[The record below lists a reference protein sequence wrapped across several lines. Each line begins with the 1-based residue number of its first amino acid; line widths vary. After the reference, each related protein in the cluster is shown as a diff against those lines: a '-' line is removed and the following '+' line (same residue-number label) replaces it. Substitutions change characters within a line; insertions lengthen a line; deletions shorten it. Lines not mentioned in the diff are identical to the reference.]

1 MRKIIRY
8 TAMLAAG
15 MMLFGGCTFDER
27 LTASFKEG
35 VPVNVVLGYEVARE
49 IPLTRAEQ
57 EPEYENAVDNIYI
70 FVFDAS
76 GNRVW
81 TTVDADDDTRLAF
94 FSRTQQGESGI
105 ENYHPWDGT
114 GNLTTGSVRFS
125 VPSVQG
131 ATIVGIANL
140 TAPGTGTAFEV
151 TEDDMDKITT
161 LDELESFVMYM
172 PNHSVERNALF
183 MMTGYAVDGSG
194 NTSIDIAGSEGGDTE
209 LGCSIQLTRVDA
221 KVVVNVTSRPGDAT
235 WSNFSFEPKT
245 WRVMR
250 VPAQTYLLPYDE
262 ANDKTEEGPWQDN
275 TGSHWDY
282 SGQDAVYFDSQERPF
297 EQMTDTEVDNTPY
310 YTGGSFIFYMPENRK
325 RFRREITE
333 TGPAGYALREESDQK
348 PEENRK
354 PGQDYANGEFT
365 YADPNSTYLL
375 LTGYLSY
382 TMADETVVNT
392 DARYIVHLGY
402 CSGNPNDYDTKR
414 NGKYTYNI
422 TVTGADDLIV
432 EVTSDNNEERRP
444 GYEGDVVYSS
454 NKIFYLDS
462 HYDRCLLEIHP
473 SDVTEDMT
481 WSVKTPFST
490 GVHDV
495 DDGRTYD
502 GVEDFRWIKFAIN
515 KKYDVP
521 HLHYVKFPGEKEN
534 QYVPN
539 WVPESVELNDVPQ
552 LVDIDQLIEYL
563 KLVKAQDEDM
573 RNLVADGTT
582 DGHIYITA
590 FIDENL
596 YYYDPINDPLR
607 QNPQPQLW
615 HQCVDREDRMLHI
628 IVPDEDLTGG
638 EYYSPDG
645 NTSLVTSLYS
655 FVQKSIRTV
664 FDASN
669 TQLQTAWGLESVME
683 GEDNGYN
690 GRLPVGD
697 VSAAADNPDYNSNG
711 RANSI
716 SWMVGKEWEDVIKT
730 SERYGLNPGYNNAAY
745 ACLLRNRDLNGNGK
759 VEAEEVRWYLAAIDQ
774 LTDIF
779 LGEWALD
786 EASRLYPYDPANGDM
801 PPTGKVYWH
810 YTSSS
815 PDPEQ
820 NNNPNVLWAEEG
832 ASRGNYGSSSGIN
845 GQYYAYRCVRNLGI
859 SLDNPDQEP
868 EDLVQVTD
876 NGDGTYTLD
885 LSRMN
890 PKSLRSAYDNGQPL
904 PKGNE
909 KSANNRPYNKFTVN
923 KDIYGFEPPYKEV
936 VVPINGGVPDEP
948 RWGSTASTED
958 DAGYDWINESYW
970 QSYQNINPCP
980 TGYRIPNQREL
991 LIMATRLTADQWPVY
1006 SVDAT
1011 YYTGYYERVQTGED
1025 WFGRPTYDYVWTTEQ
1040 HTKTFDNLRPQ
1051 SYWDGGNS
1059 RWLAYYMCQ
1068 TSFSMDGKNGYNT
1081 DRDGFMWIYESGV
1094 FMLQNNRGEV
1104 GYVRCVKDAN

>member
-15 MMLFGGCTFDER
+15 MVFLGGCTFDER
-27 LTASFKEG
+27 LAAPFKEG
-35 VPVNVVLGYEVARE
+35 VPVNVVLSYEVARE

-70 FVFDAS
+70 FVFDAG

-81 TTVDADDDTRLAF
+81 TTVDADNDTRLAF
-94 FSRTQQGESGI
+94 FSRTQQDETGI

-282 SGQDAVYFDSQERPF
+282 SGQDAEYFDSQERPF
-297 EQMTDTEVDNTPY
+297 EQMTDKEVDNTPY

-325 RFRREITE
+325 RFRKEITE

-402 CSGNPNDYDTKR
+402 CSDNPNPNDYDTKR

-534 QYVPN
+534 QYDPN

-573 RNLVADGTT
+573 SNLVADGTK
-582 DGHIYITA
+582 DGHICITA

-596 YYYDPINDPLR
+596 YYYDPINDPLQ

-697 VSAAADNPDYNSNG
+697 VSAAASNPDYNSNG

-716 SWMVGKEWEDVIKT
+716 SWMVGKKWEDVIKT
-730 SERYGLNPGYNNAAY
+730 TERYGLNDGYNNAAY

-832 ASRGNYGSSSGIN
+832 ASRGTYSGSPGSVQLN
-845 GQYYAYRCVRNLGI
+845 GSYYAYRCVRNLGI
-859 SLDNPDQEP
+859 SLENPDQEP

-890 PKSLRSAYDNGQPL
+890 PKSLRTAYDNGLPL
-904 PKGNE
+904 PGGNE
-909 KSANNRPYNKFTVN
+909 KSANNRPYKKFTVD
-923 KDIYGFEPPYKEV
+923 KDIYGA
-936 VVPINGGVPDEP
+936 DEP
-948 RWGSTASTED
+948 YNEIVTFYNGEHGLLAVYH
-958 DAGYDWINESYW
+958 DAGYTWSNQGFW
-970 QSYQNINPCP
+970 QQYQSPNNPCP
-980 TGYRIPNQREL
+980 SGYRVPNQREL
-991 LIMATRLTADQWPVY
+991 LIMGSRLSKDQWPVY
-1006 SVDAT
+1006 RDDDA
-1011 YYTGYYERVQTGED
+1011 YTWELNWGQWEKVPD
-1025 WFGRPTYDYVWTTEQ
+1025 
-1040 HTKTFDNLRPQ
+1040 PQ
-1051 SYWDGGNS
+1051 VASWQNH
-1059 RWLAYYMCQ
+1059 YMCQ
-1068 TSFSMDGKNGYNT
+1068 TSFSMNGTNGYDNQ
-1081 DRDGFMWIYESGV
+1081 REGFMWIYSSGV

>member
-262 ANDKTEEGPWQDN
+262 ANGKTEEGPWKDN

-282 SGQDAVYFDSQERPF
+282 SGQDAKYFDSQERPF
-297 EQMTDTEVDNTPY
+297 EQMTDKEVDNTQY

-325 RFRREITE
+325 RFRQEITE
-333 TGPAGYALREESDQK
+333 TGPAGYALREESDQE
-348 PEENRK
+348 PVENRK
-354 PGQDYANGEFT
+354 PGQNYANGDFT

-382 TMADETVVNT
+382 TMADGTVVNT

-402 CSGNPNDYDTKR
+402 CSRNPNDYDTKR
-414 NGKYTYNI
+414 NGKYTYYI

-473 SDVTEDMT
+473 SDVTDEMT
-481 WSVKTPFST
+481 WSVKTPFTT
-490 GVHDV
+490 GVHTVGDK
-495 DDGRTYD
+495 TYK
-502 GVEDFRWIKFAIN
+502 GVEDFRWIKFTIN
-515 KKYDVP
+515 KKKGIRHGQYATYSGD
-521 HLHYVKFPGEKEN
+521 N
-534 QYVPN
+534 QYNSDWYPTS
-539 WVPESVELNDVPQ
+539 PDISQAKDLM
-552 LVDIDQLIEYL
+552 DIDQLIAYL
-563 KLVKAQDEDM
+563 KLVKAEDETM
-573 RNLVADGTT
+573 SYLVADGTT
-582 DGHIYITA
+582 DGHICITA

-596 YYYDPINDPLR
+596 YYYDPINDRLQ

-697 VSAAADNPDYNSNG
+697 VRAAVSNPDYNSNG
-711 RANSI
+711 RANSLL
-716 SWMVGKEWEDVIKT
+716 WMEGKRWNDVIKIT
-730 SERYGLNPGYNNAAY
+730 ERYGLNSAFNNAAY
-745 ACLLRNRDLNGNGK
+745 ACLLRNRDLDGDGR
-759 VEAEEVRWYLAAIDQ
+759 VDAEEVRWYLAAIDQ

-890 PKSLRSAYDNGQPL
+890 PKSLRTAYDNGQPL

-909 KSANNRPYNKFTVN
+909 KSANNRPYNKFIV
-923 KDIYGFEPPYKEV
+923 DGGVYGFERPYERIYEV
-936 VVPINGGVPDEP
+936 HNGGEVSEWTP
-948 RWGSTASTED
+948 
-958 DAGYDWINESYW
+958 GYSSERDISYKW
-970 QSYQNINPCP
+970 VNYSFWDSYQNINPCP
-980 TGYRIPNQREL
+980 PGYRIPTQREL
-991 LIMATRLTADQWPVY
+991 LIMSTRLKKEEWPVY
-1006 SVDAT
+1006 DITAT
-1011 YYTGYYERVQTGED
+1011 YWVGEWVDHDGNRWTPKIFQTHQEEKTFPD
-1025 WFGRPTYDYVWTTEQ
+1025 LIPETYDG
-1040 HTKTFDNLRPQ
+1040 NL
-1051 SYWDGGNS
+1051 
-1059 RWLAYYMCQ
+1059 YYMCQ
-1068 TSFSMDGKNGYNT
+1068 TSFSMDGKNGFT
-1081 DRDGFMWIYESGV
+1081 SERDGFMWIYDSGV
-1094 FMLQNNRGEV
+1094 FMLQNNRNEV
-1104 GYVRCVKDAN
+1104 GYVRCVKDTN

>member
-1 MRKIIRY
+1 
-8 TAMLAAG
+8 MLAAG
-15 MMLFGGCTFDER
+15 MVFLGGCTFDER
-27 LTASFKEG
+27 LAAPFKEG
-35 VPVNVVLGYEVARE
+35 VPVNVVLSYEVARE

-70 FVFDAS
+70 FVFDAG

-282 SGQDAVYFDSQERPF
+282 SGQDAEYFDSQERPF

-402 CSGNPNDYDTKR
+402 CSDNPNPNDYDTKR

-534 QYVPN
+534 QYDPN

-582 DGHIYITA
+582 DGHICITA

-596 YYYDPINDPLR
+596 YYYDPINDPLQ

-815 PDPEQ
+815 PDPAQ
-820 NNNPNVLWAEEG
+820 SNNPNVLWAEEG
-832 ASRGNYGSSSGIN
+832 ASRGTYSGSPGSVQLN
-845 GQYYAYRCVRNLGI
+845 GSYYAYRCVRNLGI
-859 SLDNPDQEP
+859 SLENPDQEP

-890 PKSLRSAYDNGQPL
+890 PKSLRTAYDNGLPL
-904 PKGNE
+904 PGGNE
-909 KSANNRPYNKFTVN
+909 KSANNRPYKKFTVD
-923 KDIYGFEPPYKEV
+923 KDIYGA
-936 VVPINGGVPDEP
+936 DEP
-948 RWGSTASTED
+948 YNEIVTFYNGEHGLLAVYH
-958 DAGYDWINESYW
+958 DAGYTWSNQGFW
-970 QSYQNINPCP
+970 QQYQSPNNPCP
-980 TGYRIPNQREL
+980 SGYRVPNQREL
-991 LIMATRLTADQWPVY
+991 LIMGSRLSKDQWPVY
-1006 SVDAT
+1006 RDDDA
-1011 YYTGYYERVQTGED
+1011 YTWELNWGQWEKVPD
-1025 WFGRPTYDYVWTTEQ
+1025 
-1040 HTKTFDNLRPQ
+1040 PQ
-1051 SYWDGGNS
+1051 VASWQNH
-1059 RWLAYYMCQ
+1059 YMCQ
-1068 TSFSMDGKNGYNT
+1068 TSFSMNGTNGYDNQ
-1081 DRDGFMWIYESGV
+1081 REGFMWIYSSGV

>member
-15 MMLFGGCTFDER
+15 MVFLGGCTFDER
-27 LTASFKEG
+27 LTAPFKEG
-35 VPVNVVLGYEVARE
+35 VPVNVVLGYEVAGE

-57 EPEYENAVDNIYI
+57 EPEYENAVDNIYV
-70 FVFDAS
+70 FVFDAG
-76 GNRVW
+76 GNRVR
-81 TTVDADDDTRLAF
+81 TTVNADSDSTLAF
-94 FSRTQQGESGI
+94 FSRTQQDESGI
-105 ENYHPWDGT
+105 ENYHPGDGT

-125 VPSVQG
+125 VPSVQS

-151 TEDDMDKITT
+151 TKDDMDKITT

-183 MMTGYAVDGSG
+183 MMTGYAVDDSG
-194 NTSIDIAGSEGGDTE
+194 DKSIDIAGTEGGTTE

-221 KVVVNVTSRPGDAT
+221 KVVVNVTSREGDGT

-262 ANDKTEEGPWQDN
+262 ANDKTEEGPWRD
-275 TGSHWDY
+275 GSHWDY
-282 SGQDAVYFDSQERPF
+282 SGSDAEYFDSQERPF
-297 EQMTDTEVDNTPY
+297 EQMTDKEVDNTKY
-310 YTGGSFIFYMPENRK
+310 YTGGSFVFYMPENRK

-333 TGPAGYALREESDQK
+333 TGDDGYALREESDQK
-348 PEENRK
+348 PVQNPK
-354 PGQDYANGEFT
+354 PGQDYANGDFT

-382 TMADETVVNT
+382 TMGDGTVVNT

-422 TVTGADDLIV
+422 TVTGADNLIV
-432 EVTSDNNEERRP
+432 EVTDREEERP
-444 GYEGDVVYSS
+444 GYEGDVVYS
-454 NKIFYLDS
+454 NNQIYYLDS
-462 HYDRCLLEIHP
+462 HYDRCLLEIRP
-473 SDVTEDMT
+473 SDVTDEMT
-481 WSVKTPFST
+481 WSVKTPFTT

-495 DDGRTYD
+495 GDETYKD
-502 GVEDFRWIKFAIN
+502 VEDFRWIKFAIN
-515 KKYDVP
+515 KKYDIR
-521 HLHYVKFPGEKEN
+521 HDQYAKYPGDN
-534 QYVPN
+534 QYK
-539 WVPESVELNDVPQ
+539 PEWHPRSADISQAPGLM
-552 LVDIDQLIEYL
+552 DIDQLIAYL
-563 KLVKAQDEDM
+563 KLVKAQDADM
-573 RNLVADGTT
+573 SSLVADGTN
-582 DGHIYITA
+582 DGHICITA
-590 FIDENL
+590 FVDENL
-596 YYYDPINDPLR
+596 YYYDPINDQIQ

-615 HQCVDREDRMLHI
+615 HQCVDREDRMMHI
-628 IVPDEDLTGG
+628 IVPDEGLTGG
-638 EYYSPDG
+638 DYYSPDG
-645 NTSLVTSLYS
+645 SSSLVTSVYS

-690 GRLPVGD
+690 GRLLVGD
-697 VSAAADNPDYNSNG
+697 VSAAAGNPDYNSNG

-716 SWMVGKEWEDVIKT
+716 SWMVGKRWEDVIKT

-745 ACLLRNRDLNGNGK
+745 ACLLRNRDLDGDGT
-759 VEAEEVRWYLAAIDQ
+759 VDAEEVRWYLAAIDQ

-786 EASRLYPYDPANGDM
+786 ETSRLYPYDPANGDM

-815 PDPEQ
+815 PDPNQ
-820 NNNPNVLWAEEG
+820 SNNPNVLWAEEG
-832 ASRGNYGSSSGIN
+832 ASRGNYSSSSARDIN

-859 SLDNPDQEP
+859 PLDDPDQEP

-885 LSRMN
+885 LSSMN
-890 PKSLRSAYDNGQPL
+890 PKSLRTAYDNGQPL
-904 PKGNE
+904 PGGNE
-909 KSANNRPYNKFTVN
+909 KSANNRPYKKFIVD
-923 KDIYGFEPPYKEV
+923 KDIYGANDPYDRV
-936 VVPINGGVPDEP
+936 VTFYNGERGVLVNNKA
-948 RWGSTASTED
+948 GSTWSNQ
-958 DAGYDWINESYW
+958 GFW
-970 QSYQNINPCP
+970 QQYQSPNNPCP
-980 TGYRIPNQREL
+980 PDYRVPNQREL
-991 LIMATRLTADQWPVY
+991 LIMSSRLSKDQWPVY
-1006 SVDAT
+1006 RDDDA
-1011 YYTGYYERVQTGED
+1011 YS
-1025 WFGRPTYDYVWTTEQ
+1025 WHYVAFRGWEQ
-1040 HTKTFDNLRPQ
+1040 YSDPQ
-1051 SYWDGGNS
+1051 VAEWQD
-1059 RWLAYYMCQ
+1059 YYMCQ
-1068 TSFSMDGKNGYNT
+1068 TSFSMNGLSPYYNT
-1081 DRDGFMWIYESGV
+1081 LREGFMWIYSSGV
-1094 FMLQNNRGEV
+1094 FMLQNNRNEV

>member
-27 LTASFKEG
+27 LAAPFKEG
-35 VPVNVVLGYEVARE
+35 VPVNVVLSYEVARE

-114 GNLTTGSVRFS
+114 GNPTTGSVRFS

-221 KVVVNVTSRPGDAT
+221 KVVVNVTSRQGDAT

-245 WRVMR
+245 WQVIN

-262 ANDKTEEGPWQDN
+262 ANGKTEEGPWKDN

-282 SGQDAVYFDSQERPF
+282 SGQDAEYFDSQERPF
-297 EQMTDTEVDNTPY
+297 ERMTDTEVDNTQY

-325 RFRREITE
+325 RFRQEITE
-333 TGPAGYALREESDQK
+333 TGPAGYALREESDQEQVQN
-348 PEENRK
+348 PK
-354 PGQDYANGEFT
+354 PGQYYANGDFK

-382 TMADETVVNT
+382 TMADGTVVNT

-495 DDGRTYD
+495 DDGTYD
-502 GVEDFRWIKFAIN
+502 GVEDFRWIKFTIN
-515 KKYDVP
+515 KKKGIRHGQYATYSGD
-521 HLHYVKFPGEKEN
+521 N
-534 QYVPN
+534 QYNSDWFPTS
-539 WVPESVELNDVPQ
+539 PDISQAKDLM
-552 LVDIDQLIEYL
+552 DIDQLIAYL

-573 RNLVADGTT
+573 RDLVADGTT
-582 DGHIYITA
+582 DGHICITA

-596 YYYDPINDPLR
+596 YYYDPINDPLQ

-628 IVPDEDLTGG
+628 IVPDQDLTGG
-638 EYYSPDG
+638 DYYSPDG

-655 FVQKSIRTV
+655 FVQKSIRTI

-697 VSAAADNPDYNSNG
+697 VRAAVSNPDYNSNG

-716 SWMVGKEWEDVIKT
+716 RWMVGKRWVDVIKT
-730 SERYGLNPGYNNAAY
+730 TERYGLNSGYNNAAY
-745 ACLLRNRDLNGNGK
+745 ACLLRNRDLNGDGR
-759 VEAEEVRWYLAAIDQ
+759 VDAEEVRWYLAAIDQ

-786 EASRLYPYDPANGDM
+786 EASRLYPYDPAGGDM

-815 PDPEQ
+815 PDPAQ
-820 NNNPNVLWAEEG
+820 SNNPNVLWAEEG
-832 ASRGNYGSSSGIN
+832 ASRGNYGSSSASERN

-859 SLDNPDQEP
+859 PLDNSDQKP

-890 PKSLRSAYDNGQPL
+890 PKSLRTAYDNGLPL
-904 PKGNE
+904 PGGNE
-909 KSANNRPYNKFTVN
+909 KSANNRPYKKFTVD
-923 KDIYGFEPPYKEV
+923 KDIYGANEPYNKV
-936 VVPINGGVPDEP
+936 VTFYNGEHGRLIVYH
-948 RWGSTASTED
+948 
-958 DAGYDWINESYW
+958 DAGYTWSNQGFW
-970 QSYQNINPCP
+970 QQYQSPNNPCP
-980 TGYRIPNQREL
+980 SGYRVPNQREL
-991 LIMATRLTADQWPVY
+991 LIMGSRLSKDQWPVY
-1006 SVDAT
+1006 RDDDA
-1011 YYTGYYERVQTGED
+1011 YTWELNWGQWEKVPD
-1025 WFGRPTYDYVWTTEQ
+1025 
-1040 HTKTFDNLRPQ
+1040 PQ
-1051 SYWDGGNS
+1051 VAEWQD
-1059 RWLAYYMCQ
+1059 YYMCQ
-1068 TSFSMDGKNGYNT
+1068 TSFSMNGTNGYDNQ
-1081 DRDGFMWIYESGV
+1081 REGFMWIYSSGV
-1094 FMLQNNRGEV
+1094 FMLQNNRGEE
-1104 GYVRCVKDAN
+1104 GYVRCVKDTN

>member
-35 VPVNVVLGYEVARE
+35 VPVNVVLSYEVARE

-70 FVFDAS
+70 FVFDAG

-81 TTVDADDDTRLAF
+81 TTVDADNDTRLAF
-94 FSRTQQGESGI
+94 FSRTQQDETGI

-114 GNLTTGSVRFS
+114 GNPTTGSVRFS

-161 LDELESFVMYM
+161 LDELESFVMSM

-194 NTSIDIAGSEGGDTE
+194 ETSIDIAGSEGGDTE

-262 ANDKTEEGPWQDN
+262 ANDKTEEGPWKDN

-282 SGQDAVYFDSQERPF
+282 SGQDAEYFDSQERPF
-297 EQMTDTEVDNTPY
+297 EQMTDKEVDNTQY

-325 RFRREITE
+325 RFRQEITE
-333 TGPAGYALREESDQK
+333 TGPAGYALREESD
-348 PEENRK
+348 EESVQNPK
-354 PGQDYANGEFT
+354 PGQNYANGEFT

-382 TMADETVVNT
+382 TMADGTVVNT

-402 CSGNPNDYDTKR
+402 CSRNPNDYDTKR

-473 SDVTEDMT
+473 SDVTDEMT
-481 WSVKTPFST
+481 WSVKTPFTT
-490 GVHDV
+490 GVHTVGDK
-495 DDGRTYD
+495 TYE
-502 GVEDFRWIKFAIN
+502 GVEDFRWIKFTIN
-515 KKYDVP
+515 KKKGIRHGQYATYSGD
-521 HLHYVKFPGEKEN
+521 N
-534 QYVPN
+534 QYNSDWFPTS
-539 WVPESVELNDVPQ
+539 PDISQAKDLM
-552 LVDIDQLIEYL
+552 DIDQLIAYL

-573 RNLVADGTT
+573 RDLVADGTT
-582 DGHIYITA
+582 DGHICITA

-596 YYYDPINDPLR
+596 YYYDPINDPLQ

-628 IVPDEDLTGG
+628 IVPDQDLTGG
-638 EYYSPDG
+638 DYYSPDG

-697 VSAAADNPDYNSNG
+697 VRAAVSNPDYNSNG

-716 SWMVGKEWEDVIKT
+716 SWMVGKRWVDVIKT
-730 SERYGLNPGYNNAAY
+730 TERYGLNSGYNNAAY
-745 ACLLRNRDLNGNGK
+745 ACLLRNRDLDGDGT
-759 VEAEEVRWYLAAIDQ
+759 VDAEEVRWYLAAIDQ

-890 PKSLRSAYDNGQPL
+890 PKSLRTAYDNGQPL

-909 KSANNRPYNKFTVN
+909 KSANNRPYNKFTVS
-923 KDIYGFEPPYKEV
+923 KDVYGFEPPYETILE
-936 VVPINGGVPDEP
+936 PNNGGPTSWGQSSSLPDP
-948 RWGSTASTED
+948 P
-958 DAGYDWINESYW
+958 YDWVNASYW
-970 QSYQNINPCP
+970 QSYQDINPCP
-980 TGYRIPNQREL
+980 PGYRIPNQREL
-991 LIMATRLTADQWPVY
+991 LLFTTRLTEDQWPVY
-1006 SVDAT
+1006 STTVE
-1011 YYTGYYERVQTGED
+1011 YYTGHVGWFEWVNEGPYYRE
-1025 WFGRPTYDYVWTTEQ
+1025 YN
-1040 HTKTFDNLRPQ
+1040 NLRPV
-1051 SYWDGGNS
+1051 SYNGNG
-1059 RWLAYYMCQ
+1059 YYMCQ

-1094 FMLQNNRGEV
+1094 FMLQNSRDEV

>member
-35 VPVNVVLGYEVARE
+35 VPVNVVLSYEVARE

-70 FVFDAS
+70 FVFDAG

-81 TTVDADDDTRLAF
+81 TTVDADNDTRLAF
-94 FSRTQQGESGI
+94 FSRTQQDETGI

-114 GNLTTGSVRFS
+114 GNPTTGSVRFS

-161 LDELESFVMYM
+161 LDELESFVMSM

-194 NTSIDIAGSEGGDTE
+194 ETSIDIAGSEGGDTE

-262 ANDKTEEGPWQDN
+262 ANDKTEEGPWKDN

-282 SGQDAVYFDSQERPF
+282 SGQDAEYFDSQERPF
-297 EQMTDTEVDNTPY
+297 EQMTDKEVDNTQY

-325 RFRREITE
+325 RFRQEITE
-333 TGPAGYALREESDQK
+333 TGPAGYALREESD
-348 PEENRK
+348 EESVQNPK
-354 PGQDYANGEFT
+354 PGQNYANGEFT

-382 TMADETVVNT
+382 TMADGTVVNT

-402 CSGNPNDYDTKR
+402 CSRNPNDYDTKR

-462 HYDRCLLEIHP
+462 HYDRCLLEIRP
-473 SDVTEDMT
+473 SDVTDKMT

-502 GVEDFRWIKFAIN
+502 GLEDFRWIKFAIN
-515 KKYDVP
+515 KKYGIG
-521 HLHYVKFPGEKEN
+521 HGQYAKYPGDR
-534 QYVPN
+534 QYNSDWYPTS
-539 WVPESVELNDVPQ
+539 PDISQAKDLM
-552 LVDIDQLIEYL
+552 DIDQLIAYL

-573 RNLVADGTT
+573 RDLVADGTT
-582 DGHIYITA
+582 DGHICITA

-596 YYYDPINDPLR
+596 YYYDPINDPLQ

-697 VSAAADNPDYNSNG
+697 VRAAASNPDYNSNG

-730 SERYGLNPGYNNAAY
+730 TERYGLNDGYNNAAY

-859 SLDNPDQEP
+859 PLDNPDQKP

-890 PKSLRSAYDNGQPL
+890 PKSLRTAYDNGQPL

-909 KSANNRPYNKFTVN
+909 KSANNRPYNKFTVS
-923 KDIYGFEPPYKEV
+923 KDVYGFEPPYETILE
-936 VVPINGGVPDEP
+936 PNNGGPTSWGQSSSLPDP
-948 RWGSTASTED
+948 P
-958 DAGYDWINESYW
+958 YDWVNASYW
-970 QSYQNINPCP
+970 QSYQDINPCP
-980 TGYRIPNQREL
+980 PGYRIPNQREL
-991 LIMATRLTADQWPVY
+991 LLFTTRLTEDQWPVY
-1006 SVDAT
+1006 STTVE
-1011 YYTGYYERVQTGED
+1011 YYTGHVGWFEWVNEGPYYRE
-1025 WFGRPTYDYVWTTEQ
+1025 YN
-1040 HTKTFDNLRPQ
+1040 NLRPV
-1051 SYWDGGNS
+1051 SYNGNG
-1059 RWLAYYMCQ
+1059 YYMCQ

-1094 FMLQNNRGEV
+1094 FMLQNSRDEV

>member
-15 MMLFGGCTFDER
+15 MVFLGGCTFDER
-27 LTASFKEG
+27 LAAPFKEG
-35 VPVNVVLGYEVARE
+35 VPVNVVLSYEVARE

-70 FVFDAS
+70 FVFDAG

-81 TTVDADDDTRLAF
+81 TTVDADNDTRLAF
-94 FSRTQQGESGI
+94 FSRTQQDETGI

-114 GNLTTGSVRFS
+114 GNPTTGSVRFS

-194 NTSIDIAGSEGGDTE
+194 ETSIDIAGSEGGDTE

-262 ANDKTEEGPWQDN
+262 ANDKTEEGPWKDN

-282 SGQDAVYFDSQERPF
+282 SGQDAEYFDSQERPF
-297 EQMTDTEVDNTPY
+297 EQMTDKEVDNTPY

-325 RFRREITE
+325 RFRKEITE
-333 TGPAGYALREESDQK
+333 TGPAGYALREESDQE
-348 PEENRK
+348 PVENRK

-382 TMADETVVNT
+382 TMANETVVNT

-402 CSGNPNDYDTKR
+402 CSDNPNDYDTKR

-462 HYDRCLLEIHP
+462 HYDRCLLKIHP

-502 GVEDFRWIKFAIN
+502 GVEDFRWIKFTIN
-515 KKYDVP
+515 KKKGIR
-521 HLHYVKFPGEKEN
+521 HG
-534 QYVPN
+534 QYAPYSGDYQYK
-539 WVPESVELNDVPQ
+539 PEWRPKSAEISQAPDLM
-552 LVDIDQLIEYL
+552 DIDQLIAYL

-573 RNLVADGTT
+573 MELVADETT

-596 YYYDPINDPLR
+596 YYYDPINDQLQ

-638 EYYSPDG
+638 DYYSPDG

-697 VSAAADNPDYNSNG
+697 VSAAAVNADYNSNG

-716 SWMVGKEWEDVIKT
+716 RWMVGKRWEDVIKT
-730 SERYGLNPGYNNAAY
+730 SERYVLNPGYNNAAY
-745 ACLLRNRDLNGNGK
+745 ACLLRNRDLDGDGT
-759 VEAEEVRWYLAAIDQ
+759 VDAEEVRWYLAAIDQ

-859 SLDNPDQEP
+859 PLDDPGQKPD
-868 EDLVQVTD
+868 DLVQVKD

-885 LSRMN
+885 LFRMN
-890 PKSLRSAYDNGQPL
+890 PKSLRTAYDNGQPL
-904 PKGNE
+904 PGGNE
-909 KSANNRPYNKFTVN
+909 KSANNRPYKKFIV
-923 KDIYGFEPPYKEV
+923 DGGVYGFEPPYERIYEV
-936 VVPINGGVPDEP
+936 HNGGEVSEWTP
-948 RWGSTASTED
+948 
-958 DAGYDWINESYW
+958 GYSSERDISYKW
-970 QSYQNINPCP
+970 VNYSFWDSYQNINPCP
-980 TGYRIPNQREL
+980 PGYRIPTQREL
-991 LIMATRLTADQWPVY
+991 LIMSTRLKKEEWPVY
-1006 SVDAT
+1006 DITAT
-1011 YYTGYYERVQTGED
+1011 YWVGEWVDHDGNRWTPKIFQTHQEEKTFPD
-1025 WFGRPTYDYVWTTEQ
+1025 LIPETYDG
-1040 HTKTFDNLRPQ
+1040 NL
-1051 SYWDGGNS
+1051 
-1059 RWLAYYMCQ
+1059 YYMCQ
-1068 TSFSMDGKNGYNT
+1068 TSFSMDGKNGFT
-1081 DRDGFMWIYESGV
+1081 SERDGFMWIYDSGV
-1094 FMLQNNRGEV
+1094 FMLQNSRDEV
-1104 GYVRCVKDAN
+1104 GYVRCVKDTN

>member
-15 MMLFGGCTFDER
+15 MVFLGGCTFDER

-35 VPVNVVLGYEVARE
+35 VPVNVVLSYEVARE

-70 FVFDAS
+70 FVFDAG

-81 TTVDADDDTRLAF
+81 TTVDADNDTRLAF
-94 FSRTQQGESGI
+94 FSRTQQDETGI

-282 SGQDAVYFDSQERPF
+282 SGQDAEYFDSQERPF
-297 EQMTDTEVDNTPY
+297 EQMTDKEVDNTPY

-325 RFRREITE
+325 RFRKEITE

-402 CSGNPNDYDTKR
+402 CSDNPNPNDYDTKR

-534 QYVPN
+534 QYDPN

-573 RNLVADGTT
+573 SNLVADGTK
-582 DGHIYITA
+582 DGHICITA

-596 YYYDPINDPLR
+596 YYYDPINDPLQ

-697 VSAAADNPDYNSNG
+697 VSAAASNPDYNSNG

-716 SWMVGKEWEDVIKT
+716 SWMVGKKWEDVIKT
-730 SERYGLNPGYNNAAY
+730 TERYGLNDGYNNAAY

-832 ASRGNYGSSSGIN
+832 ASRGTYSGSPGSVQLN
-845 GQYYAYRCVRNLGI
+845 GSYYAYRCVRNLGI
-859 SLDNPDQEP
+859 SLENPDQEP

-890 PKSLRSAYDNGQPL
+890 PKSLRTAYDNGLPL
-904 PKGNE
+904 PGGNE
-909 KSANNRPYNKFTVN
+909 KSANNRPYKKFTVD
-923 KDIYGFEPPYKEV
+923 KDIYGA
-936 VVPINGGVPDEP
+936 DEP
-948 RWGSTASTED
+948 YNEIVTFYNGEHGLLAVYH
-958 DAGYDWINESYW
+958 DAGYTWSNQGFW
-970 QSYQNINPCP
+970 QQYQSPNNPCP
-980 TGYRIPNQREL
+980 SGYRVPNQREL
-991 LIMATRLTADQWPVY
+991 LIMGSRLSKDQWPVY
-1006 SVDAT
+1006 RDDDA
-1011 YYTGYYERVQTGED
+1011 YTWELNWGQWEKVPD
-1025 WFGRPTYDYVWTTEQ
+1025 
-1040 HTKTFDNLRPQ
+1040 PQ
-1051 SYWDGGNS
+1051 VASWQNH
-1059 RWLAYYMCQ
+1059 YMCQ
-1068 TSFSMDGKNGYNT
+1068 TSFSMNGTNGYDNQ
-1081 DRDGFMWIYESGV
+1081 REGFMWIYSSGV

>member
-15 MMLFGGCTFDER
+15 MVFLGGCTFDER
-27 LTASFKEG
+27 LTAPFKEG

-70 FVFDAS
+70 FVFDAG

-81 TTVDADDDTRLAF
+81 TTVDADNDTRLAF
-94 FSRTQQGESGI
+94 FSRTQQDETGI

-161 LDELESFVMYM
+161 LDELESFVMSM

-194 NTSIDIAGSEGGDTE
+194 NTSIDIAGSEGDDTE

-221 KVVVNVTSRPGDAT
+221 KVVVKVTSRPGDAT

-245 WRVMR
+245 WQVIN

-262 ANDKTEEGPWQDN
+262 ANDKTEEGPWKDN

-325 RFRREITE
+325 RFRQEITE
-333 TGPAGYALREESDQK
+333 TGPAGYALREESDQESVQN
-348 PEENRK
+348 PK
-354 PGQDYANGEFT
+354 PGQNYANGDFK

-382 TMADETVVNT
+382 TMADGTVVNT

-495 DDGRTYD
+495 DDGTYD
-502 GVEDFRWIKFAIN
+502 GVEDFRWIKFTIN
-515 KKYDVP
+515 KKKGIRHGQYATYSGD
-521 HLHYVKFPGEKEN
+521 N
-534 QYVPN
+534 QYDSDWFPMS
-539 WVPESVELNDVPQ
+539 PDISQAKDLM
-552 LVDIDQLIEYL
+552 DIDQLIAYL

-573 RNLVADGTT
+573 RDLVADGTT
-582 DGHIYITA
+582 DGHICITA

-596 YYYDPINDPLR
+596 YYYDPINDPLQ

-638 EYYSPDG
+638 DYYSPDG

-697 VSAAADNPDYNSNG
+697 VRAAASNSDYNSNG
-711 RANSI
+711 RANSLK
-716 SWMVGKEWEDVIKT
+716 WMEGKRWSDVINAYD
-730 SERYGLNPGYNNAAY
+730 RYGLKPAYNNAAY
-745 ACLLRNRDLNGNGK
+745 ACLLRNRDLNGDDIVG
-759 VEAEEVRWYLAAIDQ
+759 AEEVRWYLAAIDQ

-801 PPTGKVYWH
+801 PPTGKVFWH

-815 PDPEQ
+815 PDPAQ
-820 NNNPNVLWAEEG
+820 SNNPNVLWAEEG
-832 ASRGNYGSSSGIN
+832 ASRGSYPSSSNDELN
-845 GQYYAYRCVRNLGI
+845 GPNYAYRCIRNLGI
-859 SLDNPDQEP
+859 SLDFPDEKP
-868 EDLVQVTD
+868 EDLVQVKD
-876 NGDGTYTLD
+876 NEDGIYTLD
-885 LSRMN
+885 LSYMN
-890 PKSLRSAYDNGQPL
+890 PKSLRTAYDNGRPL
-904 PKGNE
+904 PGGNE
-909 KSANNRPYNKFTVN
+909 KSANNRPYRSFVVDTAA
-923 KDIYGFEPPYKEV
+923 YGFEPPYNNILKAN
-936 VVPINGGVPDEP
+936 NGGP
-948 RWGSTASTED
+948 TAED
-958 DAGYDWINESYW
+958 QPSSLPNPPYDWVNDSYW
-970 QSYQNINPCP
+970 ASYQNINPCP
-980 TGYRIPNQREL
+980 EGFRIPNQREL
-991 LIMATRLTADQWPVY
+991 LIMSTRLGNDKWPKY
-1006 SVDAT
+1006 SITVK
-1011 YYTGYYERVQTGED
+1011 YHTGYWVGYWPFREWKDEEKSI
-1025 WFGRPTYDYVWTTEQ
+1025 TYN
-1040 HTKTFDNLRPQ
+1040 NLIPP
-1051 SYWDGGNS
+1051 
-1059 RWLAYYMCQ
+1059 YYICQ
-1068 TSFSMDGKNGYNT
+1068 TSFSMNDFPDFYT
-1081 DRDGFMWIYESGV
+1081 DLREGFLWHYESKN
-1094 FMLQNNRGEV
+1094 FILQNTRAEV
-1104 GYVRCVKDAN
+1104 GYVRCIRDTN

>member
-1 MRKIIRY
+1 
-8 TAMLAAG
+8 MLAAG
-15 MMLFGGCTFDER
+15 MVFLGGCTFDER

-35 VPVNVVLGYEVARE
+35 VPVNVVLSYEVARE

-70 FVFDAS
+70 FVFDAG

-81 TTVDADDDTRLAF
+81 TTVDADNDTRLAF
-94 FSRTQQGESGI
+94 FSRTQQDETGI

-114 GNLTTGSVRFS
+114 GNPTTGSVRFS

-262 ANDKTEEGPWQDN
+262 ANGKTEEGPWKDN

-282 SGQDAVYFDSQERPF
+282 SGQDAEYFDSQERPF
-297 EQMTDTEVDNTPY
+297 ERMTDTEVDNTQY

-325 RFRREITE
+325 RFRQEITE
-333 TGPAGYALREESDQK
+333 TGPAGYALREESDQEQVQN
-348 PEENRK
+348 PK
-354 PGQDYANGEFT
+354 PGQDYANGEFK

-382 TMADETVVNT
+382 TMADGTVVNT

-534 QYVPN
+534 QYDPN

-573 RNLVADGTT
+573 RNLVADGTK
-582 DGHIYITA
+582 DGHICITA

-596 YYYDPINDPLR
+596 YYYDPINDPLQ

-697 VSAAADNPDYNSNG
+697 VRAAASNPDYNSNG

-730 SERYGLNPGYNNAAY
+730 TERYGLNDGYNNAAY

-815 PDPEQ
+815 PDPAQ
-820 NNNPNVLWAEEG
+820 SNNPNVLWAEEG
-832 ASRGNYGSSSGIN
+832 ASRGTYSGSPGSVQLN
-845 GQYYAYRCVRNLGI
+845 GSYYAYRCVRNLGI
-859 SLDNPDQEP
+859 SLENPDQEP

-890 PKSLRSAYDNGQPL
+890 PKSLRTAYDNGLPL
-904 PKGNE
+904 PGGNE
-909 KSANNRPYNKFTVN
+909 KSANNRPYKKFTVD
-923 KDIYGFEPPYKEV
+923 KDIYGADEPYNEIVTFYNGEHGLV
-936 VVPINGGVPDEP
+936 VVYH
-948 RWGSTASTED
+948 
-958 DAGYDWINESYW
+958 DAGYTWSNQGFW
-970 QSYQNINPCP
+970 QQYQSPNNPCP
-980 TGYRIPNQREL
+980 SGYRVPNQREL
-991 LIMATRLTADQWPVY
+991 LIMGSRLSKDQWPVY
-1006 SVDAT
+1006 RDDDA
-1011 YYTGYYERVQTGED
+1011 YTWELNWGQWEKVPD
-1025 WFGRPTYDYVWTTEQ
+1025 
-1040 HTKTFDNLRPQ
+1040 PQ
-1051 SYWDGGNS
+1051 VASWQNH
-1059 RWLAYYMCQ
+1059 YMCQ
-1068 TSFSMDGKNGYNT
+1068 TSFSMNGTNGYDNQ
-1081 DRDGFMWIYESGV
+1081 REGFMWIYSSGV

-1104 GYVRCVKDAN
+1104 GYVRCVKDTN

>member
-1 MRKIIRY
+1 MCKIIRY

-15 MMLFGGCTFDER
+15 MILLGGCTFDER
-27 LTASFKEG
+27 LTVPFKEG
-35 VPVNVVLGYEVARE
+35 VPVNVVLGYQVAGEV
-49 IPLTRAEQ
+49 PMTRAEQ
-57 EPEYENAVDNIYI
+57 EPEYENAVDNLYV

-81 TTVDADDDTRLAF
+81 TTVNADNDTPLAF
-94 FSRTQQGESGI
+94 FSRTQQDEAGI
-105 ENYHPWDGT
+105 EDYKEGDGT
-114 GNLTTGSVRFS
+114 VDNLTSGSVKFS

-140 TAPGTGTAFEV
+140 TDTGTGTAYEV
-151 TEDDMDKITT
+151 TEDEMDEITT
-161 LDELESFVMYM
+161 IDELESFVMSM

-183 MMTGYAVDGSG
+183 MMTGYAVDDSG
-194 NTSIDIAGSEGGDTE
+194 DKSIDIAGTEGGTTE

-221 KVVVNVTSRPGDAT
+221 KVVVNVTSRQGDAS

-262 ANDKTEEGPWQDN
+262 ANGKTEEGPWKDN

-282 SGQDAVYFDSQERPF
+282 SGQDAEYFDSQERPF
-297 EQMTDTEVDNTPY
+297 EQMTDKEVDNTPY

-325 RFRREITE
+325 RFRQEITE
-333 TGPAGYALREESDQK
+333 TGPAGYALREESDQEQVQN
-348 PEENRK
+348 PK
-354 PGQDYANGEFT
+354 PGQYYANGEFK

-382 TMADETVVNT
+382 TMASGTVVNT

-473 SDVTEDMT
+473 SDVTDEMT
-481 WSVKTPFST
+481 WSVKTPFTT
-490 GVHDV
+490 GVHTVGDK
-495 DDGRTYD
+495 TYK
-502 GVEDFRWIKFAIN
+502 GVEDFRWIKFTIN
-515 KKYDVP
+515 KKKGIRHGQYATYSGD
-521 HLHYVKFPGEKEN
+521 N
-534 QYVPN
+534 QYNSDWYPTS
-539 WVPESVELNDVPQ
+539 PDISQAKDLM
-552 LVDIDQLIEYL
+552 DIDQLIAYL
-563 KLVKAQDEDM
+563 KLVKAEDETM
-573 RNLVADGTT
+573 SYLVADGTT
-582 DGHIYITA
+582 DGHICITA

-596 YYYDPINDPLR
+596 YYYDPINDRLQ

-697 VSAAADNPDYNSNG
+697 VRAAVSNPDYNSNG
-711 RANSI
+711 RVNSI
-716 SWMVGKEWEDVIKT
+716 SWMVGKRWVDVIKT
-730 SERYGLNPGYNNAAY
+730 TERYGLNSGYNNAAY
-745 ACLLRNRDLNGNGK
+745 ACLLRNRDLDGDGT
-759 VEAEEVRWYLAAIDQ
+759 VDAEEVRWYLAAIDQ

-832 ASRGNYGSSSGIN
+832 ASRGNYGSSSG
-845 GQYYAYRCVRNLGI
+845 
-859 SLDNPDQEP
+859 
-868 EDLVQVTD
+868 LV
-876 NGDGTYTLD
+876 
-885 LSRMN
+885 
-890 PKSLRSAYDNGQPL
+890 
-904 PKGNE
+904 
-909 KSANNRPYNKFTVN
+909 
-923 KDIYGFEPPYKEV
+923 
-936 VVPINGGVPDEP
+936 
-948 RWGSTASTED
+948 
-958 DAGYDWINESYW
+958 
-970 QSYQNINPCP
+970 
-980 TGYRIPNQREL
+980 
-991 LIMATRLTADQWPVY
+991 
-1006 SVDAT
+1006 
-1011 YYTGYYERVQTGED
+1011 
-1025 WFGRPTYDYVWTTEQ
+1025 
-1040 HTKTFDNLRPQ
+1040 
-1051 SYWDGGNS
+1051 
-1059 RWLAYYMCQ
+1059 
-1068 TSFSMDGKNGYNT
+1068 
-1081 DRDGFMWIYESGV
+1081 
-1094 FMLQNNRGEV
+1094 
-1104 GYVRCVKDAN
+1104 

>member
-15 MMLFGGCTFDER
+15 MVFLGGCTFDER

-35 VPVNVVLGYEVARE
+35 VPVNVVLSYEVARE

-70 FVFDAS
+70 FVFDAG

-81 TTVDADDDTRLAF
+81 TTVDADNDTRLAF
-94 FSRTQQGESGI
+94 FSRTQQDETGI

-114 GNLTTGSVRFS
+114 GNPTTGSVRFS

-131 ATIVGIANL
+131 ATIVGIANI

-282 SGQDAVYFDSQERPF
+282 SGQDAEYFDSQERPF
-297 EQMTDTEVDNTPY
+297 EQMTDKEVDNTPY

-325 RFRREITE
+325 RFRKEITE

-382 TMADETVVNT
+382 TMADGTVVNT

-402 CSGNPNDYDTKR
+402 CSDNPNDYDTKR

-495 DDGRTYD
+495 DDVRTYD
-502 GVEDFRWIKFAIN
+502 GVEDFRWIKFTIN
-515 KKYDVP
+515 KKKDIRHDQYATYSGD
-521 HLHYVKFPGEKEN
+521 N
-534 QYVPN
+534 QYNSDWYPTS
-539 WVPESVELNDVPQ
+539 PDISQAKDLM
-552 LVDIDQLIEYL
+552 DIDQLIAYL

-582 DGHIYITA
+582 DGHICITA

-596 YYYDPINDPLR
+596 YYYDPINDPLQ

-697 VSAAADNPDYNSNG
+697 VRAAASNPDYNSNG

-730 SERYGLNPGYNNAAY
+730 TERYGLNDGYNNAAY

-815 PDPEQ
+815 PDPAQ
-820 NNNPNVLWAEEG
+820 SNNPNVLWAEEG
-832 ASRGNYGSSSGIN
+832 ASRGTYSGSPGSVQLN
-845 GQYYAYRCVRNLGI
+845 GSYYAYRCVRNLGI
-859 SLDNPDQEP
+859 SLENPDQEP

-890 PKSLRSAYDNGQPL
+890 PKSLRTAYDNGLPL
-904 PKGNE
+904 PGGNE
-909 KSANNRPYNKFTVN
+909 KSANNRPYKKFTVD
-923 KDIYGFEPPYKEV
+923 KDIYGADEPYNEIVTFYNGEHGLV
-936 VVPINGGVPDEP
+936 VVYH
-948 RWGSTASTED
+948 
-958 DAGYDWINESYW
+958 DAGYTWSNQGFW
-970 QSYQNINPCP
+970 QQYQSPNNPCP
-980 TGYRIPNQREL
+980 SGYRVPNQREL
-991 LIMATRLTADQWPVY
+991 LIMGSRLSKDQWPVY
-1006 SVDAT
+1006 RDDDA
-1011 YYTGYYERVQTGED
+1011 YTWELNWGQWEKVPD
-1025 WFGRPTYDYVWTTEQ
+1025 
-1040 HTKTFDNLRPQ
+1040 PQ
-1051 SYWDGGNS
+1051 VASWQNH
-1059 RWLAYYMCQ
+1059 YMCQ
-1068 TSFSMDGKNGYNT
+1068 TSFSMNGTNGYDNQ
-1081 DRDGFMWIYESGV
+1081 REGFMWIYSSGV

>member
-15 MMLFGGCTFDER
+15 MVFLGGCTFDER

-35 VPVNVVLGYEVARE
+35 VPVNVVLSYEVARE

-70 FVFDAS
+70 FVFDAG

-81 TTVDADDDTRLAF
+81 TTVDADNDTRLAF
-94 FSRTQQGESGI
+94 FSRTQQDETGI

-114 GNLTTGSVRFS
+114 GNPTTGSVRFS

-161 LDELESFVMYM
+161 LDELESFVMSM

-194 NTSIDIAGSEGGDTE
+194 ETSIDIAGSEGGDTE

-262 ANDKTEEGPWQDN
+262 ANGKTEEGPWKDN

-282 SGQDAVYFDSQERPF
+282 SGQDAKYFDSQERPF
-297 EQMTDTEVDNTPY
+297 EQMTDTEVDNTQY

-325 RFRREITE
+325 RFRQEITE
-333 TGPAGYALREESDQK
+333 TGPAGYALREESDQE
-348 PEENRK
+348 PVENRK
-354 PGQDYANGEFT
+354 PGQNYANGDFT

-382 TMADETVVNT
+382 TMADGTVVNT

-473 SDVTEDMT
+473 SDVTDEMT
-481 WSVKTPFST
+481 WSVKTPFTT
-490 GVHDV
+490 GVHTVGDK
-495 DDGRTYD
+495 TYK
-502 GVEDFRWIKFAIN
+502 GVEDFRWIKFTIN
-515 KKYDVP
+515 KKKGIRHGQYATYSGD
-521 HLHYVKFPGEKEN
+521 N
-534 QYVPN
+534 QYSSDWYPRS
-539 WVPESVELNDVPQ
+539 PDISQAKDLM
-552 LVDIDQLIEYL
+552 DIDQLIAYL

-573 RNLVADGTT
+573 RDLVADGTT
-582 DGHIYITA
+582 DGHICITA

-596 YYYDPINDPLR
+596 YYYDPINDPLQ

-638 EYYSPDG
+638 DYYSPDG

-697 VSAAADNPDYNSNG
+697 VRAAVSNPDYNSNG

-716 SWMVGKEWEDVIKT
+716 SWMVDKKWEYVIKT
-730 SERYGLNPGYNNAAY
+730 TERYGLNSAYNNAAY
-745 ACLLRNRDLNGNGK
+745 ACLLRNRDLDGDGT
-759 VEAEEVRWYLAAIDQ
+759 VDAEEVRWYLAAIDQ

-801 PPTGKVYWH
+801 PPTGKVFWH

-815 PDPEQ
+815 PDPAQ
-820 NNNPNVLWAEEG
+820 SNNPNVLWAEEG
-832 ASRGNYGSSSGIN
+832 ASRGNYGSSSASERN

-859 SLDNPDQEP
+859 PLDNPDQEP

-890 PKSLRSAYDNGQPL
+890 PKSLRTAYDNGQPL
-904 PKGNE
+904 PGGNE
-909 KSANNRPYNKFTVN
+909 KSANNRPYKKFTVD
-923 KDIYGFEPPYKEV
+923 KDIYGADEPYNEV
-936 VVPINGGVPDEP
+936 VTFYNGEHGLLIVYH
-948 RWGSTASTED
+948 
-958 DAGYDWINESYW
+958 DAGYTWSNQGFW
-970 QSYQNINPCP
+970 QQYQSPNNPCP
-980 TGYRIPNQREL
+980 SGYRVPNQREL
-991 LIMATRLTADQWPVY
+991 LIMGSRLSKDQWPVY
-1006 SVDAT
+1006 RDDDA
-1011 YYTGYYERVQTGED
+1011 YTWELNR
-1025 WFGRPTYDYVWTTEQ
+1025 TEWQ
-1040 HTKTFDNLRPQ
+1040 KVPDPQ
-1051 SYWDGGNS
+1051 VAEWQD
-1059 RWLAYYMCQ
+1059 YYMCQ
-1068 TSFSMDGKNGYNT
+1068 TSFSMNGTNGYDNQ
-1081 DRDGFMWIYESGV
+1081 REGFMWIYSSGV
-1094 FMLQNNRGEV
+1094 FMLQNNRGEE
-1104 GYVRCVKDAN
+1104 GYVRCVKDVN

>member
-15 MMLFGGCTFDER
+15 MVFLGGCTFDER
-27 LTASFKEG
+27 LAAPFKEG
-35 VPVNVVLGYEVARE
+35 VPVTVVLSYEVARE

-70 FVFDAS
+70 FVFDAG

-81 TTVDADDDTRLAF
+81 TTVDADNDTRLAF
-94 FSRTQQGESGI
+94 FSRTQQDETGI

-114 GNLTTGSVRFS
+114 GNPTTGSVRFS

-140 TAPGTGTAFEV
+140 TAPGTGTAFVV

-161 LDELESFVMYM
+161 LDELESFVMSM

-183 MMTGYAVDGSG
+183 MMTGYAVDGDG
-194 NTSIDIAGSEGGDTE
+194 HTSIDIAGSEGGTTE

-262 ANDKTEEGPWQDN
+262 ANDKTEEGPWKDN

-282 SGQDAVYFDSQERPF
+282 SGQDAEYFDSQERPF

-348 PEENRK
+348 SEENRK

-402 CSGNPNDYDTKR
+402 CSDNPNDYDTKR

-502 GVEDFRWIKFAIN
+502 GVEDFRWIKFTIN
-515 KKYDVP
+515 KKKGIRHGQYAKYSGD
-521 HLHYVKFPGEKEN
+521 N
-534 QYVPN
+534 QYK
-539 WVPESVELNDVPQ
+539 PEWHPRSADISQAPDLM
-552 LVDIDQLIEYL
+552 DIDQLIAYL
-563 KLVKAQDEDM
+563 KMVKAQDADM
-573 RNLVADGTT
+573 SSLVADGTN
-582 DGHIYITA
+582 DGHICITA
-590 FIDENL
+590 FVDENL
-596 YYYDPINDPLR
+596 YYYDPINDQLQ

-697 VSAAADNPDYNSNG
+697 VRAAASNPDYNSNG

-730 SERYGLNPGYNNAAY
+730 TERYGLNDGYNNAAY

-815 PDPEQ
+815 PDPGQ

-832 ASRGNYGSSSGIN
+832 ASRGTYSGSPGSVQLN
-845 GQYYAYRCVRNLGI
+845 GSYYAYRCVRNLGV
-859 SLDNPDQEP
+859 SLENPDQEP

-890 PKSLRSAYDNGQPL
+890 PKSLRTAYDNGLPL

-909 KSANNRPYNKFTVN
+909 KSANNRPYNKFTVS
-923 KDIYGFEPPYKEV
+923 KDVYGFEPPYETILE
-936 VVPINGGVPDEP
+936 PNNGGPTSLGQYSSLPDP
-948 RWGSTASTED
+948 P
-958 DAGYDWINESYW
+958 YDWVNASYW
-970 QSYQNINPCP
+970 QSYQDINPCP
-980 TGYRIPNQREL
+980 PGYRIPNQREL
-991 LIMATRLTADQWPVY
+991 LLFTTRLTEDQWPVY
-1006 SVDAT
+1006 STTVE
-1011 YYTGYYERVQTGED
+1011 YYTGHVGFFEWVSEGPYYNE
-1025 WFGRPTYDYVWTTEQ
+1025 YN
-1040 HTKTFDNLRPQ
+1040 NLRPVT
-1051 SYWDGGNS
+1051 YGGH
-1059 RWLAYYMCQ
+1059 AYYMST
-1068 TSFSMDGKNGYNT
+1068 TSFSMNGMLSSPYENGL
-1081 DRDGFMWIYESGV
+1081 REGFMWVDNGV
-1094 FMLQNNRGEV
+1094 FMLQNNRNEV
-1104 GYVRCVKDAN
+1104 GYVRCVKDTN

>member
-15 MMLFGGCTFDER
+15 MVFLGGCTFDER
-27 LTASFKEG
+27 LTVPFKEG
-35 VPVNVVLGYEVARE
+35 VPVNVVLGYQVAGE

-57 EPEYENAVDNIYI
+57 GPEYENRVNNLYV

-81 TTVDADDDTRLAF
+81 TTVDANSDTRLAF
-94 FSRTQQGESGI
+94 FSRTQEEEAGI
-105 ENYHPWDGT
+105 EDYEEGDGT
-114 GNLTTGSVRFS
+114 IGNLTTGSVRFS

-140 TAPGTGTAFEV
+140 TATGTGTAFQV
-151 TEDDMDKITT
+151 TKDDMDKITS

-183 MMTGYAVDGSG
+183 MMTGYAVDGG
-194 NTSIDIAGSEGGDTE
+194 ETSIDIAGSEGGTTE

-221 KVVVNVTSRPGDAT
+221 KVEVKVTSSQGDPT

-262 ANDKTEEGPWQDN
+262 ANDKTEEGPWKDN

-282 SGQDAVYFDSQERPF
+282 SGQDAEYFDSQERPF
-297 EQMTDTEVDNTPY
+297 EQMTDKEVDNTQY

-325 RFRREITE
+325 RFRQEITE
-333 TGPAGYALREESDQK
+333 TGPAGYALREESDQE

-354 PGQDYANGEFT
+354 PGQNYANGDFK

-382 TMADETVVNT
+382 TMADGTVVNT

-462 HYDRCLLEIHP
+462 HYDRCLLEIRP
-473 SDVTEDMT
+473 SDVTDKMT

-502 GVEDFRWIKFAIN
+502 GLEDFRWIKFTIN
-515 KKYDVP
+515 KKKGIRHGQYATYSGD
-521 HLHYVKFPGEKEN
+521 N
-534 QYVPN
+534 QYNSDWYPTS
-539 WVPESVELNDVPQ
+539 PDISQAKDLM
-552 LVDIDQLIEYL
+552 DIDQLIAYL

-573 RNLVADGTT
+573 RDLVADGTT
-582 DGHIYITA
+582 DGHICITA

-596 YYYDPINDPLR
+596 YYYDPINDPLQ

-697 VSAAADNPDYNSNG
+697 VRAAASNPDYNSNG

-730 SERYGLNPGYNNAAY
+730 SERYGLNPRYNNAAY
-745 ACLLRNRDLNGNGK
+745 ACLLRNRDLNGNRI
-759 VEAEEVRWYLAAIDQ
+759 VDAEEVRWYLAAIDQ

-815 PDPEQ
+815 PDPAQ
-820 NNNPNVLWAEEG
+820 SNNPNVLWAEEG
-832 ASRGNYGSSSGIN
+832 ASRGTYSGSPGSVQLN
-845 GQYYAYRCVRNLGI
+845 GSYYAYRCVRNLGV
-859 SLDNPDQEP
+859 SLENPDQEP

-890 PKSLRSAYDNGQPL
+890 PKSLRTAYDNGLPL

-909 KSANNRPYNKFTVN
+909 KSANNRPYNKFTVS
-923 KDIYGFEPPYKEV
+923 KDVYGFEPPYETILE
-936 VVPINGGVPDEP
+936 PNNGGPTSWGQSSSLPDP
-948 RWGSTASTED
+948 P
-958 DAGYDWINESYW
+958 YDWVNASYW
-970 QSYQNINPCP
+970 QSYQDINPCP
-980 TGYRIPNQREL
+980 PGYRIPNQREL
-991 LIMATRLTADQWPVY
+991 LLFTTRLTEDQWPVY
-1006 SVDAT
+1006 STTVE
-1011 YYTGYYERVQTGED
+1011 YYTGHVGWFEWVNEGPYYRE
-1025 WFGRPTYDYVWTTEQ
+1025 YN
-1040 HTKTFDNLRPQ
+1040 NLRPVT
-1051 SYWDGGNS
+1051 YGGH
-1059 RWLAYYMCQ
+1059 AYYMST
-1068 TSFSMDGKNGYNT
+1068 TSFSMNGMLSSPYENGL
-1081 DRDGFMWIYESGV
+1081 REGFMWVDNGV
-1094 FMLQNNRGEV
+1094 FMLQNNRNEV
-1104 GYVRCVKDAN
+1104 GYVRCVKDTN

>member
-70 FVFDAS
+70 FVFDAG

-262 ANDKTEEGPWQDN
+262 ANGKTEEGPWKDN

-282 SGQDAVYFDSQERPF
+282 SGQDAKYFDSQERPF
-297 EQMTDTEVDNTPY
+297 EQMTDKEVDNTPY

-325 RFRREITE
+325 RFRKEITE

-348 PEENRK
+348 PVENRK
-354 PGQDYANGEFT
+354 PGQNYANGDFT

-382 TMADETVVNT
+382 TMADGTVVNT

-402 CSGNPNDYDTKR
+402 CSRNPNDYDTKR
-414 NGKYTYNI
+414 NGKYTYYI

-473 SDVTEDMT
+473 SDVTDEMT
-481 WSVKTPFST
+481 WSVKTPFTT
-490 GVHDV
+490 GVHTVGDK
-495 DDGRTYD
+495 TYK
-502 GVEDFRWIKFAIN
+502 GVEDFRWIKFTIN
-515 KKYDVP
+515 KKKGIRHGQYATYSGD
-521 HLHYVKFPGEKEN
+521 N
-534 QYVPN
+534 QYNSDWYPTS
-539 WVPESVELNDVPQ
+539 PDISQAKDLM
-552 LVDIDQLIEYL
+552 DIDQLIAYL
-563 KLVKAQDEDM
+563 KLVKAEDETM
-573 RNLVADGTT
+573 SYLVADGTT
-582 DGHIYITA
+582 DGHICITA

-596 YYYDPINDPLR
+596 YYYDPINDRLQ

-697 VSAAADNPDYNSNG
+697 VRAAVSNPDYNSNG
-711 RANSI
+711 RANSLL
-716 SWMVGKEWEDVIKT
+716 WMEGKRWNDVIKIT
-730 SERYGLNPGYNNAAY
+730 ERYGLNSAFNNAAY
-745 ACLLRNRDLNGNGK
+745 ACLLRNRDLDGDGR
-759 VEAEEVRWYLAAIDQ
+759 VDAEEVRWYLAAIDQ

-859 SLDNPDQEP
+859 PLDNPDQEP

-890 PKSLRSAYDNGQPL
+890 PKSLRTAYDNGLPL

-909 KSANNRPYNKFTVN
+909 KSANNRPYKKFIV
-923 KDIYGFEPPYKEV
+923 DDDVYGFEPPYETIYEV
-936 VVPINGGVPDEP
+936 RNGGEVSEWTP
-948 RWGSTASTED
+948 
-958 DAGYDWINESYW
+958 GYSSERDISYKW
-970 QSYQNINPCP
+970 VNYSFWDSYQNINPCP
-980 TGYRIPNQREL
+980 PGYRVPTQREL
-991 LIMATRLTADQWPVY
+991 LIMSTRLKKEEWPVY
-1006 SVDAT
+1006 DITAT
-1011 YYTGYYERVQTGED
+1011 YWVGEWVDHDGNRWTPKIFQTHQEEKTFPD
-1025 WFGRPTYDYVWTTEQ
+1025 LIPETYDG
-1040 HTKTFDNLRPQ
+1040 NL
-1051 SYWDGGNS
+1051 
-1059 RWLAYYMCQ
+1059 YYMCQ
-1068 TSFSMDGKNGYNT
+1068 TSFSMDGKNGFT
-1081 DRDGFMWIYESGV
+1081 SERDGFMWIYDSGV
-1094 FMLQNNRGEV
+1094 FMLQNSRDEV
-1104 GYVRCVKDAN
+1104 GYVRCVKDTN

>member
-15 MMLFGGCTFDER
+15 MVFLGGCTFDER

-35 VPVNVVLGYEVARE
+35 VPVNVVLSYEVARE

-70 FVFDAS
+70 FVFDAG

-81 TTVDADDDTRLAF
+81 TTVDADNDTRLAF
-94 FSRTQQGESGI
+94 FSRTQQDETGI

-114 GNLTTGSVRFS
+114 GNPTTGSVRFS

-282 SGQDAVYFDSQERPF
+282 SGQDAEYFDSQERPF
-297 EQMTDTEVDNTPY
+297 EQMTDKEVDNTPY

-325 RFRREITE
+325 RFRKEITE

-382 TMADETVVNT
+382 TMADGTVVNT

-402 CSGNPNDYDTKR
+402 CSDNPNPNDYDTKR

-534 QYVPN
+534 QYDPN

-582 DGHIYITA
+582 DGHICITA

-596 YYYDPINDPLR
+596 YYYDPINDPLQ

-815 PDPEQ
+815 PDPAQ
-820 NNNPNVLWAEEG
+820 SNNPNVLWAEEG
-832 ASRGNYGSSSGIN
+832 ASRGTYSGSPGSVQLN
-845 GQYYAYRCVRNLGI
+845 GSYYAYRCVRNLGI
-859 SLDNPDQEP
+859 SLENPDQEP

-890 PKSLRSAYDNGQPL
+890 PKSLRTAYDNGLPL
-904 PKGNE
+904 PGGNE
-909 KSANNRPYNKFTVN
+909 KSANNRPYKKFTVD
-923 KDIYGFEPPYKEV
+923 KDIYGA
-936 VVPINGGVPDEP
+936 DEP
-948 RWGSTASTED
+948 YNEIVTFYNGEHGLLAVYH
-958 DAGYDWINESYW
+958 DAGYTWSNQGFW
-970 QSYQNINPCP
+970 QQYQSPNNPCP
-980 TGYRIPNQREL
+980 SGYRVPNQREL
-991 LIMATRLTADQWPVY
+991 LIMGSRLSKDQWPVY
-1006 SVDAT
+1006 RDDDA
-1011 YYTGYYERVQTGED
+1011 YTWELNWGQWEKVPD
-1025 WFGRPTYDYVWTTEQ
+1025 
-1040 HTKTFDNLRPQ
+1040 PQ
-1051 SYWDGGNS
+1051 VASWQNH
-1059 RWLAYYMCQ
+1059 YMCQ
-1068 TSFSMDGKNGYNT
+1068 TSFSMNGTNGYDNQ
-1081 DRDGFMWIYESGV
+1081 REGFMWIYSSGV
-1094 FMLQNNRGEV
+1094 FMLQNNRGEE

>member
-15 MMLFGGCTFDER
+15 MVFLGGCTFDER

-35 VPVNVVLGYEVARE
+35 VPVNVVLSYEVARE

-70 FVFDAS
+70 FVFDAG

-81 TTVDADDDTRLAF
+81 TTVDADNDTRLAF
-94 FSRTQQGESGI
+94 FSRTQQDETGI

-114 GNLTTGSVRFS
+114 GNPTTGSVRFS

-161 LDELESFVMYM
+161 LDELESFVMSM

-194 NTSIDIAGSEGGDTE
+194 ETSIDIAGSEGGDTE

-262 ANDKTEEGPWQDN
+262 ANGKTEEGPWKDN

-282 SGQDAVYFDSQERPF
+282 SGQDAKYFDSQERPF
-297 EQMTDTEVDNTPY
+297 EQMTDTEVDNTQY

-325 RFRREITE
+325 RFRQEITE
-333 TGPAGYALREESDQK
+333 TGPAGYALREESDQE
-348 PEENRK
+348 PVENRK
-354 PGQDYANGEFT
+354 PGQNYANGDFT

-382 TMADETVVNT
+382 TMADGTVVNT

-473 SDVTEDMT
+473 SDVTDEMT
-481 WSVKTPFST
+481 WSVKTPFTT
-490 GVHDV
+490 GVHTVGDK
-495 DDGRTYD
+495 TYK
-502 GVEDFRWIKFAIN
+502 GVEDFRWIKFTIN
-515 KKYDVP
+515 KKKGIRHGQYATYSGD
-521 HLHYVKFPGEKEN
+521 N
-534 QYVPN
+534 QYSSDWYPRS
-539 WVPESVELNDVPQ
+539 PDISQAKDLM
-552 LVDIDQLIEYL
+552 DIDQLIAYL

-573 RNLVADGTT
+573 RDLVADGTT
-582 DGHIYITA
+582 DGHICITA

-596 YYYDPINDPLR
+596 YYYDPINDPLQ

-638 EYYSPDG
+638 DYYSPDG

-697 VSAAADNPDYNSNG
+697 VRAAVSNPDYNSNG

-716 SWMVGKEWEDVIKT
+716 SWMVDKKWEYVIKT
-730 SERYGLNPGYNNAAY
+730 TERYGLNSAYNNAAY
-745 ACLLRNRDLNGNGK
+745 ACLLRNRDLDGDGT
-759 VEAEEVRWYLAAIDQ
+759 VDAEEVRWYLAAIDQ

-801 PPTGKVYWH
+801 PPTGKVFWH

-815 PDPEQ
+815 PDPAQ
-820 NNNPNVLWAEEG
+820 SNNPNVLWAEEG
-832 ASRGNYGSSSGIN
+832 ASRGNYGSSSASERN

-859 SLDNPDQEP
+859 PLDNPDQEP

-890 PKSLRSAYDNGQPL
+890 PKSLRTAYDNGQPL
-904 PKGNE
+904 PGGNE
-909 KSANNRPYNKFTVN
+909 KSANNRPYKKFIVD
-923 KDIYGFEPPYKEV
+923 KDIYGL
-936 VVPINGGVPDEP
+936 GGVDGIVAQPKNGSHVDPYTLSSENETDLLWVNSGYWDE
-948 RWGSTASTED
+948 
-958 DAGYDWINESYW
+958 
-970 QSYQNINPCP
+970 YQNFNPCP
-980 TGYRIPNQREL
+980 SGYRIPTQREL
-991 LIMATRLTADQWPVY
+991 LIMATRLSADQWPSETVT
-1006 SVDAT
+1006 A
-1011 YYTGYYERVQTGED
+1011 
-1025 WFGRPTYDYVWTTEQ
+1025 
-1040 HTKTFDNLRPQ
+1040 
-1051 SYWDGGNS
+1051 SYWYRTSDWGAIL
-1059 RWLAYYMCQ
+1059 RFEEEQRYRDITKYPEYYMCQ
-1068 TSFSMDGKNGYNT
+1068 TSFSMNGLSPYYNT
-1081 DRDGFMWIYESGV
+1081 LREGFMWIYSSGV
-1094 FMLQNNRGEV
+1094 FMLQNNHGEV
-1104 GYVRCVKDAN
+1104 GYVRCVKDTNR

>member
-262 ANDKTEEGPWQDN
+262 ANGKTEEGPWKDN

-282 SGQDAVYFDSQERPF
+282 SGQDAKYFDSQERPF
-297 EQMTDTEVDNTPY
+297 EQMTDKEVDNTQY

-325 RFRREITE
+325 RFRQEITE
-333 TGPAGYALREESDQK
+333 TGPAGYALREESDQE
-348 PEENRK
+348 PVENRK
-354 PGQDYANGEFT
+354 PGQNYANGDFT

-382 TMADETVVNT
+382 TMADGTVVNT

-402 CSGNPNDYDTKR
+402 CSRNPNDYDTKR
-414 NGKYTYNI
+414 NGKYTYYI

-473 SDVTEDMT
+473 SDVTDEMT
-481 WSVKTPFST
+481 WSVKTPFTT
-490 GVHDV
+490 GVHTVGDK
-495 DDGRTYD
+495 TYK
-502 GVEDFRWIKFAIN
+502 GVEDFRWIKFTIN
-515 KKYDVP
+515 KKKGIRHGQYATYSGD
-521 HLHYVKFPGEKEN
+521 N
-534 QYVPN
+534 QYNSDWYPTS
-539 WVPESVELNDVPQ
+539 PDISQAKDLM
-552 LVDIDQLIEYL
+552 DIDQLIAYL
-563 KLVKAQDEDM
+563 KLVKAEDETM
-573 RNLVADGTT
+573 SYLVADGTT
-582 DGHIYITA
+582 DGHICITA

-596 YYYDPINDPLR
+596 YYYDPINDRLQ

-697 VSAAADNPDYNSNG
+697 VRAAVSNPDYNSNG
-711 RANSI
+711 RANSLL
-716 SWMVGKEWEDVIKT
+716 WMEGKRWNDVIKIT
-730 SERYGLNPGYNNAAY
+730 ERYGLNSAFNNAAY
-745 ACLLRNRDLNGNGK
+745 ACLLRNRDLDGDGR
-759 VEAEEVRWYLAAIDQ
+759 VDAEEVRWYLAAIDQ

-890 PKSLRSAYDNGQPL
+890 PKSLRTAYDNGQPL

-909 KSANNRPYNKFTVN
+909 KSANNRPYNKFIV
-923 KDIYGFEPPYKEV
+923 DGGVYGFERPYERIYEV
-936 VVPINGGVPDEP
+936 HNGGEVSEWTP
-948 RWGSTASTED
+948 
-958 DAGYDWINESYW
+958 GYSSERDISYKW
-970 QSYQNINPCP
+970 VNYSFWDSYQNINPCP
-980 TGYRIPNQREL
+980 PGYRIPTQREL
-991 LIMATRLTADQWPVY
+991 LIMSTRLKKEEWPVY
-1006 SVDAT
+1006 DITAT
-1011 YYTGYYERVQTGED
+1011 YWVGEWVDHDGNRWTPKIFQTHQEEKTFPD
-1025 WFGRPTYDYVWTTEQ
+1025 LIPETYDG
-1040 HTKTFDNLRPQ
+1040 NL
-1051 SYWDGGNS
+1051 
-1059 RWLAYYMCQ
+1059 YYMCQ
-1068 TSFSMDGKNGYNT
+1068 TSFSMDGKNGFT
-1081 DRDGFMWIYESGV
+1081 SERDGFMWIYDSGV
-1094 FMLQNNRGEV
+1094 FMLQNSRDEV
-1104 GYVRCVKDAN
+1104 GYVRCVKDTN

>member
-1 MRKIIRY
+1 
-8 TAMLAAG
+8 
-15 MMLFGGCTFDER
+15 
-27 LTASFKEG
+27 
-35 VPVNVVLGYEVARE
+35 
-49 IPLTRAEQ
+49 
-57 EPEYENAVDNIYI
+57 
-70 FVFDAS
+70 
-76 GNRVW
+76 
-81 TTVDADDDTRLAF
+81 
-94 FSRTQQGESGI
+94 
-105 ENYHPWDGT
+105 
-114 GNLTTGSVRFS
+114 
-125 VPSVQG
+125 
-131 ATIVGIANL
+131 
-140 TAPGTGTAFEV
+140 
-151 TEDDMDKITT
+151 
-161 LDELESFVMYM
+161 
-172 PNHSVERNALF
+172 
-183 MMTGYAVDGSG
+183 
-194 NTSIDIAGSEGGDTE
+194 
-209 LGCSIQLTRVDA
+209 
-221 KVVVNVTSRPGDAT
+221 
-235 WSNFSFEPKT
+235 
-245 WRVMR
+245 MR

-262 ANDKTEEGPWQDN
+262 ANGKTEEGPWKDN

-282 SGQDAVYFDSQERPF
+282 SGQDAKYFDSQERPF
-297 EQMTDTEVDNTPY
+297 EQMTDKEVDNTQY

-325 RFRREITE
+325 RFRQEITE
-333 TGPAGYALREESDQK
+333 TGPAGYALREESDQE
-348 PEENRK
+348 PVENRK
-354 PGQDYANGEFT
+354 PGQNYANGDFT

-382 TMADETVVNT
+382 TMADGTVVNT

-402 CSGNPNDYDTKR
+402 CSRNPNDYDTKR
-414 NGKYTYNI
+414 NGKYTYYI

-473 SDVTEDMT
+473 SDVTDEMT
-481 WSVKTPFST
+481 WSVKTPFTT
-490 GVHDV
+490 GVHTVGDK
-495 DDGRTYD
+495 TYK
-502 GVEDFRWIKFAIN
+502 GVEDFRWIKFTIN
-515 KKYDVP
+515 KKKGIR
-521 HLHYVKFPGEKEN
+521 HG
-534 QYVPN
+534 QYATYSGDYQYK
-539 WVPESVELNDVPQ
+539 PEWRPKSAEISQAPDLM
-552 LVDIDQLIEYL
+552 DIDQLIAYL
-563 KLVKAQDEDM
+563 KLVKAEDETM
-573 RNLVADGTT
+573 SYLVADGTT
-582 DGHIYITA
+582 DGHICITA

-596 YYYDPINDPLR
+596 YYYDPINDRLQ

-697 VSAAADNPDYNSNG
+697 VRAAVSNPDYNSNG
-711 RANSI
+711 RANSLL
-716 SWMVGKEWEDVIKT
+716 WMEGKRWNDVIKIT
-730 SERYGLNPGYNNAAY
+730 ERYGLNSAFNNAAY
-745 ACLLRNRDLNGNGK
+745 ACLLRNRDLDGDGR
-759 VEAEEVRWYLAAIDQ
+759 VDAEEVRWYLAAIDQ

-890 PKSLRSAYDNGQPL
+890 PKSLRTAYDNGQPL

-909 KSANNRPYNKFTVN
+909 KSANNRPYNKFSV
-923 KDIYGFEPPYKEV
+923 YGFERPYERIYEV
-936 VVPINGGVPDEP
+936 HNGGEVSEWTP
-948 RWGSTASTED
+948 
-958 DAGYDWINESYW
+958 GYSSERDISYKW
-970 QSYQNINPCP
+970 VNYSFWDSYQNINPCP
-980 TGYRIPNQREL
+980 PGYRIPTQREL
-991 LIMATRLTADQWPVY
+991 LIMSTRLKKEEWPVY
-1006 SVDAT
+1006 DITAT
-1011 YYTGYYERVQTGED
+1011 YWVGEWVDHDGNRWTPKIFQTHQEEKTFPD
-1025 WFGRPTYDYVWTTEQ
+1025 LIPETYDG
-1040 HTKTFDNLRPQ
+1040 NL
-1051 SYWDGGNS
+1051 
-1059 RWLAYYMCQ
+1059 YYMCQ
-1068 TSFSMDGKNGYNT
+1068 TSFSMDGKNGFT
-1081 DRDGFMWIYESGV
+1081 SERDGFMWIYDSGV
-1094 FMLQNNRGEV
+1094 FMLQNNRNEV
-1104 GYVRCVKDAN
+1104 GYVRCVKDTN

>member
-15 MMLFGGCTFDER
+15 MVFLGGCTFDER
-27 LTASFKEG
+27 LAAPFKEG
-35 VPVNVVLGYEVARE
+35 VPVNVVLSYEVARE

-70 FVFDAS
+70 FVFDAG

-81 TTVDADDDTRLAF
+81 TTVDADNDTRLAF
-94 FSRTQQGESGI
+94 FSRTQQGVSGI
-105 ENYHPWDGT
+105 ENYHPGDGT

-221 KVVVNVTSRPGDAT
+221 KVVVNVTSRPGNAT

-262 ANDKTEEGPWQDN
+262 ANNKTEKGPWEDN

-282 SGQDAVYFDSQERPF
+282 SGQDAEYFDSQERPF
-297 EQMTDTEVDNTPY
+297 EQMTDTEVDNTQY

-325 RFRREITE
+325 RFSREITE
-333 TGPAGYALREESDQK
+333 TGPAGYALREESDQE
-348 PEENRK
+348 PVENFK
-354 PGQDYANGEFT
+354 PGQKYANGEFT

-382 TMADETVVNT
+382 TMADGTVVNT

-462 HYDRCLLEIHP
+462 HYDRCLLEIRP
-473 SDVTEDMT
+473 SDVTDKMT

-495 DDGRTYD
+495 DDGSTYD
-502 GVEDFRWIKFAIN
+502 GVEDFRWIKFTIN
-515 KKYDVP
+515 KKKGIMHGQYAPYSGD
-521 HLHYVKFPGEKEN
+521 N
-534 QYVPN
+534 QYNSGWFPTS
-539 WVPESVELNDVPQ
+539 PDISQAKDLM
-552 LVDIDQLIEYL
+552 DIDQLIAYL

-573 RNLVADGTT
+573 RELVAEGTT
-582 DGHIYITA
+582 DGHICITA

-596 YYYDPINDPLR
+596 YYYDPINDPLQ

-697 VSAAADNPDYNSNG
+697 VRAAASNPDYNSNG

-730 SERYGLNPGYNNAAY
+730 TERYGLNDGYNNAAY
-745 ACLLRNRDLNGNGK
+745 ACLLRNRDLDGDGIVDK
-759 VEAEEVRWYLAAIDQ
+759 EEVRWYLAAIDQ

-815 PDPEQ
+815 PDPAQ
-820 NNNPNVLWAEEG
+820 SNNPNVLWAEEG
-832 ASRGNYGSSSGIN
+832 ASRGNYGSSSASDKN
-845 GQYYAYRCVRNLGI
+845 GQYYAYRCIRNLGI

-890 PKSLRSAYDNGQPL
+890 PKSLRTAYDNGLPL
-904 PKGNE
+904 PGGNE
-909 KSANNRPYNKFTVN
+909 KSANNRPYKKFTVD
-923 KDIYGFEPPYKEV
+923 KDIYGA
-936 VVPINGGVPDEP
+936 DEP
-948 RWGSTASTED
+948 YNEIVTFYNGEHGLVLVYH
-958 DAGYDWINESYW
+958 DAGYTWSNQGFW
-970 QSYQNINPCP
+970 QQYQSPNNPCP
-980 TGYRIPNQREL
+980 SGYRVPNQREL
-991 LIMATRLTADQWPVY
+991 LIMGSRLSKDQWPVY
-1006 SVDAT
+1006 RDDDA
-1011 YYTGYYERVQTGED
+1011 YTWELNWGQWEKVPD
-1025 WFGRPTYDYVWTTEQ
+1025 
-1040 HTKTFDNLRPQ
+1040 PQ
-1051 SYWDGGNS
+1051 VASWQNH
-1059 RWLAYYMCQ
+1059 YMCQ
-1068 TSFSMDGKNGYNT
+1068 TSFSMNGTNGYDNQ
-1081 DRDGFMWIYESGV
+1081 REGFMWIYSSGV

-1104 GYVRCVKDAN
+1104 GYVRCVKDTN

>member
-35 VPVNVVLGYEVARE
+35 VPVNVVLSYEVARE

-70 FVFDAS
+70 FVFDAG

-81 TTVDADDDTRLAF
+81 TTVDADNDTRLAF
-94 FSRTQQGESGI
+94 FSRTQQDETGI

-114 GNLTTGSVRFS
+114 GNPTTGSVRFS

-262 ANDKTEEGPWQDN
+262 ANGKTEEGPWKDN

-282 SGQDAVYFDSQERPF
+282 SGQDAEYFDSQERPF
-297 EQMTDTEVDNTPY
+297 ERMTDTEVDNTQY

-325 RFRREITE
+325 RFRQEITE

-382 TMADETVVNT
+382 TMADGTVVNT

-402 CSGNPNDYDTKR
+402 CSGNPNPNDYDTKR

-534 QYVPN
+534 QYDPN

-582 DGHIYITA
+582 DGHICITA

-596 YYYDPINDPLR
+596 YYYDPINDPLH

-697 VSAAADNPDYNSNG
+697 VRAAASNPDYNSNG

-730 SERYGLNPGYNNAAY
+730 TERYGLNDGYNNAAY

-815 PDPEQ
+815 PDPAQ
-820 NNNPNVLWAEEG
+820 SNNPNVLWAEEG
-832 ASRGNYGSSSGIN
+832 ASRGTYSGSPGSVQLN
-845 GQYYAYRCVRNLGI
+845 GSYYAYRCVRNLGI
-859 SLDNPDQEP
+859 SLENPDQEP

-890 PKSLRSAYDNGQPL
+890 PKSLRTAYDNGLPL
-904 PKGNE
+904 PGGNE
-909 KSANNRPYNKFTVN
+909 KSANNRPYKKFTVD
-923 KDIYGFEPPYKEV
+923 KDIYGA
-936 VVPINGGVPDEP
+936 DEP
-948 RWGSTASTED
+948 YNEIVTFYNGEHGLLAVYH
-958 DAGYDWINESYW
+958 DAGYTWSNQGFW
-970 QSYQNINPCP
+970 QQYQSPNNPCP
-980 TGYRIPNQREL
+980 SGYRVPNQREL
-991 LIMATRLTADQWPVY
+991 LIMGSRLSKDQWPVY
-1006 SVDAT
+1006 RDDDA
-1011 YYTGYYERVQTGED
+1011 YTWELNWGQWEKVPD
-1025 WFGRPTYDYVWTTEQ
+1025 
-1040 HTKTFDNLRPQ
+1040 PQ
-1051 SYWDGGNS
+1051 VASWQNH
-1059 RWLAYYMCQ
+1059 YMCQ
-1068 TSFSMDGKNGYNT
+1068 TSFSMNGTNGYDNQ
-1081 DRDGFMWIYESGV
+1081 REGFMWIYSSGV

>member
-35 VPVNVVLGYEVARE
+35 VPVNVVLSYEVARE

-70 FVFDAS
+70 FVFDAG

-81 TTVDADDDTRLAF
+81 TTVDADNDTRLAF
-94 FSRTQQGESGI
+94 FSRTQQDETGI

-114 GNLTTGSVRFS
+114 GNPTTGSVRFS

-161 LDELESFVMYM
+161 LDELESFVMSM

-194 NTSIDIAGSEGGDTE
+194 ETSIDIAGSEGGDTE

-262 ANDKTEEGPWQDN
+262 ANDKTEEGPWKDN

-282 SGQDAVYFDSQERPF
+282 SGQDAEYFDSQERPF
-297 EQMTDTEVDNTPY
+297 EQMTDKEVDNTQY

-325 RFRREITE
+325 RFRQEITE
-333 TGPAGYALREESDQK
+333 TGPAGYALREESDQE
-348 PEENRK
+348 PVENRK
-354 PGQDYANGEFT
+354 PGQNYANGDFT

-382 TMADETVVNT
+382 TMANGTVVNT

-402 CSGNPNDYDTKR
+402 CSRNPNDYDTKR

-473 SDVTEDMT
+473 SDVTDEMT
-481 WSVKTPFST
+481 WSVKTPFTT
-490 GVHDV
+490 GVHTVGDK
-495 DDGRTYD
+495 TYE
-502 GVEDFRWIKFAIN
+502 GVEDFRWIKFTIN
-515 KKYDVP
+515 KKKGIRHGQYATYSGD
-521 HLHYVKFPGEKEN
+521 N
-534 QYVPN
+534 QYNSDWFPTS
-539 WVPESVELNDVPQ
+539 PDISQAKDLM
-552 LVDIDQLIEYL
+552 DIDQLIAYL

-573 RNLVADGTT
+573 RDLVADGTT
-582 DGHIYITA
+582 DGHICITA

-596 YYYDPINDPLR
+596 YYYDPINDPLQ

-628 IVPDEDLTGG
+628 IVPDQDLTGG
-638 EYYSPDG
+638 DYYSPDG

-697 VSAAADNPDYNSNG
+697 VRAAVSNPDYNSNG

-716 SWMVGKEWEDVIKT
+716 SWMVGKRWVDVIKT
-730 SERYGLNPGYNNAAY
+730 TERYGLNSGYNNAAY
-745 ACLLRNRDLNGNGK
+745 ACLLRNRDLDGDGT
-759 VEAEEVRWYLAAIDQ
+759 VDAEEVRWYLAAIDQ

-890 PKSLRSAYDNGQPL
+890 PKSLRTAYDNGQPL

-909 KSANNRPYNKFTVN
+909 KSANNRPYNKFTVS
-923 KDIYGFEPPYKEV
+923 KDVYGFEPPYETILE
-936 VVPINGGVPDEP
+936 PNNGGPTSWGQSSSLPDP
-948 RWGSTASTED
+948 P
-958 DAGYDWINESYW
+958 YDWVNASYW
-970 QSYQNINPCP
+970 QSYQDINPCP
-980 TGYRIPNQREL
+980 PGYRIPNQREL
-991 LIMATRLTADQWPVY
+991 LLFTTRLTEDQWPVY
-1006 SVDAT
+1006 STTVE
-1011 YYTGYYERVQTGED
+1011 YYTGHVGWFEWVNEGPYYRE
-1025 WFGRPTYDYVWTTEQ
+1025 YN
-1040 HTKTFDNLRPQ
+1040 NLRPV
-1051 SYWDGGNS
+1051 SYNGNG
-1059 RWLAYYMCQ
+1059 YYMCQ

-1094 FMLQNNRGEV
+1094 FMLQNSRDEV
-1104 GYVRCVKDAN
+1104 GYVRCVKDTN

>member
-15 MMLFGGCTFDER
+15 MVFLGGCTFDER
-27 LTASFKEG
+27 LAAPFKEG
-35 VPVNVVLGYEVARE
+35 VPVNVVLSYEVARE

-70 FVFDAS
+70 FVFDAG

-81 TTVDADDDTRLAF
+81 TTVDADNDTRLAF
-94 FSRTQQGESGI
+94 FSRTQQDETGI

-282 SGQDAVYFDSQERPF
+282 SGQDAEYFDSQERPF

-382 TMADETVVNT
+382 TMADGTVVNT

-402 CSGNPNDYDTKR
+402 CSDNPNPNDYDTKR

-534 QYVPN
+534 QYEPN

-582 DGHIYITA
+582 DGHICITA

-596 YYYDPINDPLR
+596 YYYDPINDPLH

-697 VSAAADNPDYNSNG
+697 VRAAASNPDYNSNG

-730 SERYGLNPGYNNAAY
+730 TERYGLNDGYNNAAY

-815 PDPEQ
+815 PDPAQ
-820 NNNPNVLWAEEG
+820 SNNPNVLWAEEG
-832 ASRGNYGSSSGIN
+832 ASRGTYSGSPGSVQLN
-845 GQYYAYRCVRNLGI
+845 GSYYAYRCVRNLGI
-859 SLDNPDQEP
+859 SLENPDQEP

-890 PKSLRSAYDNGQPL
+890 PKSLRTAYDNGLPL
-904 PKGNE
+904 PGGNE
-909 KSANNRPYNKFTVN
+909 KSANNRPYKKFTVD
-923 KDIYGFEPPYKEV
+923 KDIYGA
-936 VVPINGGVPDEP
+936 DEP
-948 RWGSTASTED
+948 YNKIVTFYNGEHGLLVVYH
-958 DAGYDWINESYW
+958 DAGYTWSNQGFW
-970 QSYQNINPCP
+970 QQYQSPNNPCP
-980 TGYRIPNQREL
+980 SGYRVPNQREL
-991 LIMATRLTADQWPVY
+991 LIMGSRLSKDQWPVY
-1006 SVDAT
+1006 RDDDA
-1011 YYTGYYERVQTGED
+1011 YTWELNWGQWEKVPD
-1025 WFGRPTYDYVWTTEQ
+1025 
-1040 HTKTFDNLRPQ
+1040 PQ
-1051 SYWDGGNS
+1051 VASWQNH
-1059 RWLAYYMCQ
+1059 YMCQ
-1068 TSFSMDGKNGYNT
+1068 TSFSMNGTNGYDNQ
-1081 DRDGFMWIYESGV
+1081 REGFMWIYSSGV

>member
-15 MMLFGGCTFDER
+15 MVFLGGCTFDER
-27 LTASFKEG
+27 LAAPFKEG
-35 VPVNVVLGYEVARE
+35 VPVNVVLSYEVARE

-70 FVFDAS
+70 FVFDAG

-282 SGQDAVYFDSQERPF
+282 SGQDAEYFDSQERPF

-402 CSGNPNDYDTKR
+402 CSDNPNPNDYDTKR

-534 QYVPN
+534 QYDPN

-582 DGHIYITA
+582 DGHICITA

-596 YYYDPINDPLR
+596 YYYDPINDPLQ

-815 PDPEQ
+815 PDPAQ
-820 NNNPNVLWAEEG
+820 SNNPNVLWAEEG
-832 ASRGNYGSSSGIN
+832 ASRGTYSGSPGSVQLN
-845 GQYYAYRCVRNLGI
+845 GSYYAYRCVRNLGI
-859 SLDNPDQEP
+859 SLENPDQEP

-890 PKSLRSAYDNGQPL
+890 PKSLRTAYDNGLPL
-904 PKGNE
+904 PGGNE
-909 KSANNRPYNKFTVN
+909 KSANNRPYKKFTVD
-923 KDIYGFEPPYKEV
+923 KDIYGA
-936 VVPINGGVPDEP
+936 DEP
-948 RWGSTASTED
+948 YNEIVTFYNGEHGLLAVYH
-958 DAGYDWINESYW
+958 DAGYTWSNQGFW
-970 QSYQNINPCP
+970 QQYQSPNNPCP
-980 TGYRIPNQREL
+980 SGYRVPNQREL
-991 LIMATRLTADQWPVY
+991 LIMGSRLSKDQWPVY
-1006 SVDAT
+1006 RDDDA
-1011 YYTGYYERVQTGED
+1011 YTWELNWGQWEKVPD
-1025 WFGRPTYDYVWTTEQ
+1025 
-1040 HTKTFDNLRPQ
+1040 PQ
-1051 SYWDGGNS
+1051 VASWQNH
-1059 RWLAYYMCQ
+1059 YMCQ
-1068 TSFSMDGKNGYNT
+1068 TSFSMNGTNGYDNQ
-1081 DRDGFMWIYESGV
+1081 REGFMWIYSSGV